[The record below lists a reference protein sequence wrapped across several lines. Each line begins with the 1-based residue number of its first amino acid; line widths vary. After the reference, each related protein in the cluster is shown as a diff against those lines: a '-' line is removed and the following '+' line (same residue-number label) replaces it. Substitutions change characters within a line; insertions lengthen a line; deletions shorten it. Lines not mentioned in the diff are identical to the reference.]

1 MHKPWYEALYENF
14 EDYDEEPYVQST
26 KAEVDYIEQ
35 RLHGDKALRILD
47 IGCGTGR
54 HVLEFAR
61 RGYSVCGLD
70 LSEELLAQGEKQAQ
84 REDLEAQFI
93 HGDARN
99 LRFDSE
105 FDVAVILCEGGFS
118 LVETDEM
125 DREILAGAARALR
138 PGGKL
143 LITAPSAVFMLSNLK
158 ENPDF
163 DPVSLRESFSLNTK
177 DSQGSE
183 ISLACT
189 QRYYTFPEIKY
200 LLRGVGLQQINLFAV
215 TSEGYSDKVNYSSE
229 QFEFGVIAVKS

>member
-14 EDYDEEPYVQST
+14 EDYDGEPYVQST
-26 KAEVDYIEQ
+26 KAEVDFIEQ
-35 RLHGDKALRILD
+35 RLHGDNSLRILD

-61 RGYSVCGLD
+61 RGFSVCGLD

-84 REDLEAQFI
+84 REGLAAQFI

-99 LRFDSE
+99 LQFDSD
-105 FDVAVILCEGGFS
+105 FDVVIILCEGGFS

-143 LITAPSAVFMLSNLK
+143 FITAPSAVYMLSNLK

-163 DPVSLRESFSLNTK
+163 DPVSLRESFSLMTK
-177 DSQGSE
+177 DSEGSE

-189 QRYYTFPEIKY
+189 QRYYTFPEISY
-200 LLRGVGLQQINLFAV
+200 LLHMQCFEQIELFAV
-215 TSEGYSDKVNYSSE
+215 TSEGYSDMDKYSSE